1 MNINTI
7 INDIIYDK
15 YELYNIKT
23 RLTIYDKQYFKYLLT
38 NQYFMNKL
46 DIFLDDIFDNDKLEF
61 HYIPKIVLF
70 VSNLCIKNKNNYNVN
85 IINIIKI
92 ILEIIIFISFNKN
105 DDDIIILNDIIDT
118 SIDLLKIN
126 PYKYKY
132 NYLKIIN
139 WCY

>member
-1 MNINTI
+1 MNTI
-7 INDIIYDK
+7 INNIIYDK

>member
-1 MNINTI
+1 MNMNIIMN
-7 INDIIYDK
+7 NIIYDK

-61 HYIPKIVLF
+61 HHIPKIVLF

-126 PYKYKY
+126 PYKY